1 VRGVKGVTF
10 LGVVEGLPEA
20 TAWPAV
26 VPPPSL
32 ILISLEELDLLQ
44 EKHSQIVDSPKRKKN
59 KKKKPLAL
67 YSPHN
72 SEYSSL
78 HTS

>member
-20 TAWPAV
+20 TAWPDATA
-26 VPPPSL
+26 PPPSL

-44 EKHSQIVDSPKRKKN
+44 EKHSQIVDSPKRKKK

-67 YSPHN
+67 
-72 SEYSSL
+72 
-78 HTS
+78 

>member
-20 TAWPAV
+20 TAWLAAA
-26 VPPPSL
+26 PPPSMN
-32 ILISLEELDLLQ
+32 LISLEELDLLH
-44 EKHSQIVDSPKRKKN
+44 EKHSQIVDSSQKKKN

-67 YSPHN
+67 
-72 SEYSSL
+72 
-78 HTS
+78 

>member
-26 VPPPSL
+26 APPPSL

-44 EKHSQIVDSPKRKKN
+44 ETQSQIADSSQKKKKKKK

-67 YSPHN
+67 
-72 SEYSSL
+72 
-78 HTS
+78 

>member
-1 VRGVKGVTF
+1 VEADFHRKGVRGVKGVTF

-20 TAWPAV
+20 TAWPAAP
-26 VPPPSL
+26 PPPSL

-44 EKHSQIVDSPKRKKN
+44 EKHSQIVGTPKRKKN

-67 YSPHN
+67 
-72 SEYSSL
+72 
-78 HTS
+78 